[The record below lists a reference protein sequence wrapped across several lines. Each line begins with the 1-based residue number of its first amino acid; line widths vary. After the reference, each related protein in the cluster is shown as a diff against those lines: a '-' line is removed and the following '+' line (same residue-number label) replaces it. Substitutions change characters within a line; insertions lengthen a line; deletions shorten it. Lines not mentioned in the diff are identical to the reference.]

1 MKFVAIGRS
10 LTLVNSIRHLIGNGH
25 TLLGVIT
32 STPAPEY
39 ADTLEEL
46 VRISQDRGVLLL
58 KSTDPLAITSFIERL
73 SDKPDIAV
81 SVNHN
86 AILGMEVLEKFSLG
100 VLNAHGGDLPRYR
113 GNACQAWAIINGEK
127 RIALCIHKMTPGE
140 LDSGEII
147 ERDFFEIDSNT
158 YVTECIN
165 WIEEVTPILFDRA
178 LSKLSADPSYVLEVQ
193 KDSNLSPL
201 RCYPRLP
208 IDGKIDWQ
216 STAITID
223 RLVKASTDPF
233 PGAYSYI
240 GSTRVSIHKCSVVE
254 VEPYCAVPGQ
264 IMNFNNE
271 TVTVA
276 TGQGAVKI
284 SAFRI
289 DGRSIG
295 VNDIATSIRMRFT
308 NDPVLG

>member
-46 VRISQDRGVLLL
+46 VRISQDREVLLL

-147 ERDFFEIDSNT
+147 ERDFCVFDFHPIHVFLNSNG
-158 YVTECIN
+158 TEVY
-165 WIEEVTPILFDRA
+165 EKTRELQQDVQAVDLLTPHRQNVYGTHSGLISL
-178 LSKLSADPSYVLEVQ
+178 LET
-193 KDSNLSPL
+193 S
-201 RCYPRLP
+201 R
-208 IDGKIDWQ
+208 DG
-216 STAITID
+216 S
-223 RLVKASTDPF
+223 S
-233 PGAYSYI
+233 
-240 GSTRVSIHKCSVVE
+240 
-254 VEPYCAVPGQ
+254 
-264 IMNFNNE
+264 
-271 TVTVA
+271 
-276 TGQGAVKI
+276 
-284 SAFRI
+284 
-289 DGRSIG
+289 
-295 VNDIATSIRMRFT
+295 
-308 NDPVLG
+308 